1 MKFYAFIILSLLS
14 NLSFAQF
21 TGTNTAIQTHEQVE
35 LEKAKNR
42 QEINNAGTTTNS
54 PSTPTKVDTSSWG
67 IDSNVTFE
75 ITNHHFGYSQI
86 VEDDQTLKGVK
97 ITGLVNVAYYAA
109 EKKTATGRSKG
120 RFVFGFEF
128 PTYTLSN
135 RFEVFTGLGATLGD
149 HTALYADA
157 GIDFRVFSWFKI
169 QGGLNWNTG
178 YGSIAPQ
185 ISAGFVW

>member
-1 MKFYAFIILSLLS
+1 MKLILTYLAILIS
-14 NLSFAQF
+14 NVAFAQF
-21 TGTNTAIQTHEQVE
+21 TGTNTAIHTQEQVE
-35 LEKAKNR
+35 KDRASAK
-42 QEINNAGTTTNS
+42 QELNNAGTIPNS
-54 PSTPTKVDTSSWG
+54 PSAPTKVDTSSWG
-67 IDSNVTFE
+67 IDSNVRFE
-75 ITNHHFGYSQI
+75 ITNHLLGYSQI
-86 VEDDQTLKGVK
+86 VEDGQTLKGVK
-97 ITGLVNVAYYAA
+97 ITGLVNLAYYSA

-157 GIDFRVFSWFKI
+157 GIDFRIFEWFKI